1 MPLALVSPVLASLA
15 SVVAA
20 QVQYSTVQYSTV
32 QYSVATAQ
40 GLPTNSTPR
49 LPLALAEPYVE
60 SYWESWSAWQ
70 DFPGDYAAFL
80 KDVPATPIGSC
91 QEHSTSHISLHCH
104 YQPHF
109 YTSEQN

>member
-1 MPLALVSPVLASLA
+1 MPLALVSPVLATLA

-20 QVQYSTVQYSTV
+20 QVQYS
-32 QYSVATAQ
+32 VAATQ

-49 LPLALAEPYVE
+49 LPLALAKPYVE

-91 QEHSTSHISLHCH
+91 QGHWTSHISLHCH
-104 YQPHF
+104 CQLHF

>member
-20 QVQYSTVQYSTV
+20 QVLYCTVLYYAV
-32 QYSVATAQ
+32 LYCVVAAQ
-40 GLPTNSTPR
+40 ALPTNSTPR
-49 LPLALAEPYVE
+49 LPLALAKPYVE

-91 QEHSTSHISLHCH
+91 QEHWTSHISLHCH
-104 YQPHF
+104 CQLHF